1 MSELREV
8 IRLLGVILSKNYEE
22 GKTMSPTM
30 KAAREHFH
38 AKAAEARVR
47 LDLYTNHPLAV
58 GDHSN
63 VVEEV
68 VKATQDYESAVSCME
83 IIDAV
88 SQEKPV

>member
-1 MSELREV
+1 
-8 IRLLGVILSKNYEE
+8 
-22 GKTMSPTM
+22 MSPTM

-38 AKAAEARVR
+38 AKAAEARVT
-47 LDLYTNHPLAV
+47 LDVYTNHPLAV

-83 IIDAV
+83 ILDAV
-88 SQEKPV
+88 AKGN

>member
-1 MSELREV
+1 
-8 IRLLGVILSKNYEE
+8 
-22 GKTMSPTM
+22 MSPTM

-47 LDLYTNHPLAV
+47 LDLYCSNPLAV

-68 VKATQDYESAVSCME
+68 VKATRDYESAISCMA
-83 IIDAV
+83 ILDAV
-88 SQEKPV
+88 SKEG

>member
-1 MSELREV
+1 M
-8 IRLLGVILSKNYEE
+8 
-22 GKTMSPTM
+22 TPTM

-47 LDLYTNHPLAV
+47 LDLYSNHPLAV

-68 VKATQDYESAVSCME
+68 VKATQDYESAVSCIE
-83 IIDAV
+83 ILDAV
-88 SQEKPV
+88 AGENKV

>member
-1 MSELREV
+1 MSELCEV
-8 IRLLGVILSKNYEE
+8 IRLLGAILSKNYEE

-83 IIDAV
+83 ILDAV
-88 SQEKPV
+88 AKGT

>member
-1 MSELREV
+1 MSELRDV

>member
-1 MSELREV
+1 
-8 IRLLGVILSKNYEE
+8 
-22 GKTMSPTM
+22 MSPTM

-47 LDLYTNHPLAV
+47 LDLYCQNPLAV

-68 VKATQDYESAVSCME
+68 VKATEAVSCME
-83 IIDAV
+83 ILDAV
-88 SQEKPV
+88 GKEQ